1 MKFSIIRRLQAVSI
15 VAAVLS
21 VGALAMA
28 DTCKSP
34 NVKVVNDKS
43 TTIKVTKIQ
52 YYDGCDKKWRTEDV
66 ASTEIAAGSSHTF
79 TDNLEYV
86 GNCAVSKFKLYRAV
100 RQTTGTAYGSF
111 EWGGEL
117 TPDEGAS
124 QRCNTGVKY
133 TIHAHD

>member
-1 MKFSIIRRLQAVSI
+1 MQFSIVRKIQAVSI
-15 VAAVLS
+15 FAAVLS

-28 DTCKSP
+28 DNCKSP

-43 TTIKVTKIQ
+43 ATIKVTKIQ
-52 YYDGCDKKWRTEDV
+52 YFDGCDKKWRTEDV

-100 RQTTGTAYGSF
+100 RQSTGSAYGAF

-117 TPDEGAS
+117 TPDEGS
-124 QRCNTGVKY
+124 SKVCNTGVKY